1 MPYTEEQ
8 LRRIEEY
15 EAKQALQQVIPEE
28 ETEPDEEKGFGEIFS
43 KSWLKGR
50 TGRQISFGQT
60 GQVLAEA
67 RGDEEEVAEKE
78 KTIEEKRAL
87 AEEQIY
93 RARYGEEGVE
103 QFKKL
108 TDPNW
113 WAAT

>member
-28 ETEPDEEKGFGEIFS
+28 EKETDPDEEKGFGEIFS

-67 RGDEEEVAEKE
+67 RADEE
-78 KTIEEKRAL
+78 
-87 AEEQIY
+87 
-93 RARYGEEGVE
+93 
-103 QFKKL
+103 
-108 TDPNW
+108 
-113 WAAT
+113 